1 VWEELELN
9 FLPDKSVHIARFGR
23 EGLGVLEV
31 NELIIVQPTF
41 HHHQFFWVSKLYV
54 PVVLL
59 YSGLNRLPT
68 LSAVHLITLKG
79 YAVHPWGPQLQVV
92 LDWTEVRYLPKQQTN
107 ILLRQPYVIWTY
119 DRKVTKMGLSLGF
132 DVFTVKLRAHH
143 VCLRLYLFS
152 LQVDLRNANSSWKLS
167 LSHTNLAL

>member
-9 FLPDKSVHIARFGR
+9 LLPDKSVNIARFGR

-41 HHHQFFWVSKLYV
+41 HHHQFVWVSKLYV

-68 LSAVHLITLKG
+68 PSDVHLTTLKG

-92 LDWTEVRYLPKQQTN
+92 LDWTEEVKCLPRQQTN
-107 ILLRQPYVIWTY
+107 ILPRPPYVIWTY
-119 DRKVTKMGLSLGF
+119 DRKK
-132 DVFTVKLRAHH
+132 
-143 VCLRLYLFS
+143 
-152 LQVDLRNANSSWKLS
+152 
-167 LSHTNLAL
+167 